1 MAKAQKKPLISS
13 AQQSASSDADAKPAK
28 AKKVTS
34 NKATKAEQVIKLLR
48 RKNGATLIDLQT
60 ATGWQAHSVH
70 GFLSGTVRKRM
81 GLPLKSEVT
90 DKGERRYLI
99 AGA

>member
-1 MAKAQKKPLISS
+1 MAKAQKKPTITN
-13 AQQSASSDADAKPAK
+13 AQQLASSDADAKPAQ
-28 AKKVTS
+28 AKKDPS
-34 NKATKAEQVIKLLR
+34 NKATKAELVIKLLR
-48 RKNGATLIDLQT
+48 RKNGTTLADLQT

-99 AGA
+99 TGS